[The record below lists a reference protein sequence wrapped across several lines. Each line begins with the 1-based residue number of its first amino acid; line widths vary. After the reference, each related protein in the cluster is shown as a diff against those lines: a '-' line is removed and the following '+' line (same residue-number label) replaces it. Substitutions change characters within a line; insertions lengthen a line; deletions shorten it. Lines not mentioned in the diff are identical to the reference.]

1 MSNNL
6 HVIISDRERQ
16 VLQLIV
22 DGLTDEQI
30 AHQLNFTIHTANAHR
45 KHLLDKLTV
54 NNAAS
59 LVREAFR
66 RGMVK

>member
-1 MSNNL
+1 MPYNL
-6 HVIISDRERQ
+6 NKPISDRESQ

-22 DGLTDEQI
+22 DGLTDGQI
-30 AHQLNFTIHTANAHR
+30 AHHLNVTIHTANSHR
-45 KHLLDKLTV
+45 KRLLDKLTA

-66 RGMVK
+66 KGMV